1 MDVAKFILECIEIL
15 AVIIVGLIFR
25 SQIKSQGVLIEKIKT
40 YSDIIDINK
49 LEAYTSSM
57 IKLAQ
62 TEAKLDAIKY
72 IKEELSTGR
81 YDEKLKSID
90 QEHCEEYLSFSLFA
104 YVNSSTE
111 MRSQIKSKFFQ
122 KSGHVLDKIALG
134 FDKKT

>member
-1 MDVAKFILECIEIL
+1 MDWNLILRGVEIL
-15 AVIIVGLIFR
+15 AVILVGLIFR
-25 SQIKSQGVLIEKIKT
+25 LQIKSQGVLIEKIKT
-40 YSDIIDINK
+40 YSDIIDIDK

-72 IKEELSTGR
+72 IKEELYSGR

-90 QEHCEEYLSFSLFA
+90 QDQYEEYLSFSLFA
-104 YVNSSTE
+104 YVNSNAE

-122 KSGHVLDKIALG
+122 KEGHVLDKVALE
-134 FDKKT
+134 FDKRS